1 MTISTTA
8 NHSTS
13 NLNYN
18 TTLGAV
24 GANGTYTIT
33 GTGVTSGQFLTSN
46 GSNGIS
52 YTNNTTGYTLS
63 PHIVVNNN
71 PSSLEVKG
79 KIVHNGRDLE
89 ERLSVIEKVLMIPE
103 RNTELE
109 KKYPKLKKMYDAYI
123 NELSKYQMWEDIK
136 GDKNERSK

>member
-1 MTISTTA
+1 MTTSTIA

-24 GANGTYTIT
+24 GTNGTYTIT
-33 GTGVTSGQFLTSN
+33 GGGGAGGQFLTSN

-52 YTNNTTGYTLS
+52 YINNTTGYTLS
-63 PHIVVNNN
+63 PHVVVNNN
-71 PSSLEVKG
+71 PPSLEVKG

-89 ERLSVIEKVLMIPE
+89 ERLGIIEKVLMIPE
-103 RNTELE
+103 RNTILE